1 MQSGGFMSRVF
12 RVIFLAFVIFLLPFF
27 AAAQENSA
35 KGPAIPSPQANR
47 PRAKIGIALEGGGA
61 LGLAHIGVLQ
71 WFEDHHIPIDYIADT
86 SMGGLVGG
94 LYATGKTPKQLQDIV
109 EQQNWDIIIGGQT
122 PYQDLSFRRKQD
134 NRDYPTFIQFGL
146 KNGLSLPA
154 GLNAGHQISLLID
167 RETLPYA
174 NLKSFDDLPIP
185 YRCVATDLVSG
196 KEVVFA
202 DGSLP
207 QAMRATMSI
216 PGLFNPVR
224 KDNQVLVDGGLVGN
238 LPTDVV
244 RAMGAEVVIA
254 IHLEVS
260 PAKPEEIQSLFS
272 VLGRSVDVIVRE
284 NEIRGLTAADLVVN
298 VDLHQYSSLDYQKS
312 RAIIATGR
320 NA

>member
-1 MQSGGFMSRVF
+1 
-12 RVIFLAFVIFLLPFF
+12 
-27 AAAQENSA
+27 
-35 KGPAIPSPQANR
+35 
-47 PRAKIGIALEGGGA
+47 
-61 LGLAHIGVLQ
+61 
-71 WFEDHHIPIDYIADT
+71 
-86 SMGGLVGG
+86 MGGLVGG
-94 LYATGKTPKQLQDIV
+94 LYATGKTPKELQDIV

-122 PYQDLSFRRKQD
+122 PYQDLSFRRKED
-134 NRDYPTFIQFGL
+134 NRDYPTVIQFGL
-146 KNGLSLPA
+146 KKGLSLPA

-196 KEVVFA
+196 KEVVFK

-224 KDNQVLVDGGLVGN
+224 RDHQVLVDGGLVGN

-284 NEIRGLTAADLVVN
+284 NEIRGL
-298 VDLHQYSSLDYQKS
+298 
-312 RAIIATGR
+312 
-320 NA
+320 